1 MAISGHIKVITDFNI
16 TYNAVFSS
24 ITKWKCTLNNMHCP
38 EVPVYIFTEGYSLS
52 NGIEVHN
59 DLHYSSYK
67 I

>member
-52 NGIEVHN
+52 NA
-59 DLHYSSYK
+59 
-67 I
+67 